1 METLLIAGRK
11 QIHSNWTMMAS
22 HFNMNDTFKLN
33 FADKNS
39 KDEIR
44 LTLEWEDIQRL
55 HEAFCRRLNNKSWV
69 DHAQDKVGNRV
80 KRVASGTY
88 ISFNYFG
95 ELSEGDFVMLALGER
110 THYFKVTKVEAE
122 NPHVL
127 EIEAKDTRSL
137 PQGIDLRKL
146 IGLEIQKVT
155 DSQQIQN
162 IQKSLCQI

>member
-11 QIHSNWTMMAS
+11 QIHSDWTLMQG

-33 FADKNS
+33 LADKNS

-55 HEAFCRRLNNKSWV
+55 HEAFCRKLSSKSWV
-69 DHAQDKVGNRV
+69 DHAEDKVGNKV
-80 KRVASGTY
+80 KRVVSGIY
-88 ISFNYFG
+88 INFTYFG
-95 ELSEGDFVMLALGER
+95 ELSEGDFVMLTLDEKP
-110 THYFKVTKVEAE
+110 HYFKVTKVEAD

-127 EIEAKDTRSL
+127 EIEAKDIRSL
-137 PQGIDLRKL
+137 PNGFDIRKL

-155 DSQQIQN
+155 DTQQIQN
-162 IQKSLCQI
+162 IKISLCQI